1 MANVSIMGKPGCQ
14 SALEKCIKDSMFL
27 LFANLGFV
35 IYVKAI
41 IYLLLLYNLL
51 ECILAKASLIKDL
64 ARASLTK
71 VEIKK

>member
-1 MANVSIMGKPGCQ
+1 
-14 SALEKCIKDSMFL
+14 MFL